1 MFYPERRD
9 VVLTLLQLETGL
21 GWCWLCPQGIV
32 ALEFLS
38 ARLGEQGL
46 RLGPGEDVSSLS
58 LSEKRKSNE
67 LSGVLVS

>member
-1 MFYPERRD
+1 MFYPKRRD
-9 VVLTLLQLETGL
+9 TVYLLQLENSL

-46 RLGPGEDVSSLS
+46 RLSPEGDVSSLL
-58 LSEKRKSNE
+58 LSQGRKNDE
-67 LSGVLVS
+67 LAGVLVS